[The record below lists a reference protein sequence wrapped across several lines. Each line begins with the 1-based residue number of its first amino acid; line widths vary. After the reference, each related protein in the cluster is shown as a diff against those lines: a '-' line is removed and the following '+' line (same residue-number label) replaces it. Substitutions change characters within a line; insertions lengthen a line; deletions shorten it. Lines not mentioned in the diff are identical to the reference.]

1 MKTNFKLR
9 FLCGTLALSLVMTA
23 CGSTSGQGTEVSSL
37 EEDTQTVS
45 VEQENTE
52 IVGSASEGSDEAVEE
67 EVTLTAEELEWQNCM
82 MANVTDTLNVR
93 ASASSDAAVVG
104 QLARG
109 DRGTVL
115 EIGEAWTK
123 ISSGNV
129 TGYVSNDYC
138 IYGLQ
143 ALAFAKQICNTV
155 ATSTT
160 DLLNVRKEMSTD
172 SAILD
177 QLNKGEKI
185 VVNTAVAPQA
195 GWVAVVYNGATAYVS
210 ADYVTVALNVGTA
223 LTMDEIYAIEAAKK
237 AEQAKKE
244 AEAKKD
250 DKKSGGSGT
259 KTTINSEVIV
269 NATDLEVLTAMVY
282 CEAGGESYECQLAV
296 ASVIM
301 NRVKSWKFANS
312 IKGVVFQKGQFPPAT
327 NGKLEKR
334 LKSGKVS
341 SSCLQAAQAA
351 MAGQDNTD
359 GCLYFNDY
367 NGSRQGL
374 RIGGMV
380 FWKSW

>member
-1 MKTNFKLR
+1 MGEDEKQSKSNNIEKQATKEVAKGAANAYFGPVGGKAVD
-9 FLCGTLALSLVMTA
+9 ALSKTKLGDAVLTK
-23 CGSTSGQGTEVSSL
+23 GTESLKNPKNIMNPANMANNGVNIAKQGAQSENSNRRSGDAPASS
-37 EEDTQTVS
+37 
-45 VEQENTE
+45 
-52 IVGSASEGSDEAVEE
+52 GSAPGSSM
-67 EVTLTAEELEWQNCM
+67 N
-82 MANVTDTLNVR
+82 
-93 ASASSDAAVVG
+93 
-104 QLARG
+104 
-109 DRGTVL
+109 
-115 EIGEAWTK
+115 
-123 ISSGNV
+123 
-129 TGYVSNDYC
+129 
-138 IYGLQ
+138 
-143 ALAFAKQICNTV
+143 
-155 ATSTT
+155 
-160 DLLNVRKEMSTD
+160 
-172 SAILD
+172 LD
-177 QLNKGEKI
+177 DG
-185 VVNTAVAPQA
+185 
-195 GWVAVVYNGATAYVS
+195 
-210 ADYVTVALNVGTA
+210 
-223 LTMDEIYAIEAAKK
+223 
-237 AEQAKKE
+237 
-244 AEAKKD
+244 